1 MKYGK
6 PTLVP
11 AILALLFGIGSATA
25 LVHTLEEDTPP
36 ELPAVATGAPDLL
49 FARPFLLEE
58 SYEHLWRAEAPR
70 FRGGYLL
77 VLEVDHPFTIPRNGL
92 ESVLYVG
99 EQTAERIN
107 WGTGS
112 GRVVAIVPTPL
123 DEAGAPRLE
132 LARTPVWYGTPE
144 LPERVDAATIRAE
157 LDAALARG
165 IGPFAEETVS
175 AALERGGE
183 LLTLPGRFELDRY
196 TAQLIYEFSPTEA
209 ERADG
214 MLAPLVE

>member
-25 LVHTLEEDTPP
+25 LVHTLDDAPP
-36 ELPAVATGAPDLL
+36 DLPEVATGVGDLL

-58 SYEHLWRAEAPR
+58 DYEHLWRAEAPR

-99 EQTAERIN
+99 EQTAERVN

-123 DEAGAPRLE
+123 DETGTPRLLLE
-132 LARTPVWYGTPE
+132 QTPIWYGTPE
-144 LPERVDAATIRAE
+144 LPERIDAAAIRAE

-165 IGPFAEETVS
+165 IGPFPEEIVS
-175 AALERGGE
+175 TALERGGDR
-183 LLTLPGRFELDRY
+183 LTLPGRFELDRY
-196 TAQLIYEFSPTEA
+196 TAQLIHEFSPTEA